1 MLVVW
6 LLFLSCPI
14 TLSKPQIIHNTHLN
28 TNCLLEHVIKKSL
41 SMKKAKRIF
50 VYVQTVCEFA
60 KCASPLEI
68 APKMY
73 AHKILNLQAHNRE
86 YHKQI

>member
-1 MLVVW
+1 
-6 LLFLSCPI
+6 
-14 TLSKPQIIHNTHLN
+14 
-28 TNCLLEHVIKKSL
+28 
-41 SMKKAKRIF
+41 MKKAKRIF
-50 VYVQTVCEFA
+50 VHVQTVCEFA

-73 AHKILNLQAHNRE
+73 AQKNRYLQAHNRE

>member
-1 MLVVW
+1 
-6 LLFLSCPI
+6 
-14 TLSKPQIIHNTHLN
+14 
-28 TNCLLEHVIKKSL
+28 
-41 SMKKAKRIF
+41 MKKAKRIF
-50 VYVQTVCEFA
+50 VHVQTVCEFA